1 MHILS
6 SKLLFPPVDDAL
18 EDGLLA
24 IGGDLS
30 TERLVL
36 AYQKGI
42 FPWYEGSTPLWW
54 SPDPRFVLFPE
65 KLAVSKSMKQV
76 IKRKDF
82 VFSYNTC
89 FSEVIQQCKLNKR
102 TGQQGT
108 WITDEVEAAYVE
120 MHKKGWAISAE
131 AWQNNDLVGGLYGV
145 RMGRLFFGESMFS
158 LVSNASKFAFIQLV
172 SQLMQEKVV
181 LIDCQVYTEHLESLG
196 AEMISRKDF
205 QEYLQQYL

>member
-6 SKLLFPPVDDAL
+6 SRLYFPPVEDAL

-30 TERLVL
+30 TERLIL

-54 SPDPRFVLFPE
+54 SPDPRFILFPE
-65 KLAVSKSMKQV
+65 KLTVSKSMKQV
-76 IKRKDF
+76 IKRKEF
-82 VFSYNTC
+82 VFSFNTR
-89 FSEVIQQCKLNKR
+89 FSEVIRQCKVNKR
-102 TGQQGT
+102 PGQLGT
-108 WITDEVEAAYVE
+108 WITDEVEAAYIE
-120 MHKKGWAISAE
+120 MHKQGLAVSAE
-131 AWQNNDLVGGLYGV
+131 AWKNNQLVGGLYGI

-181 LIDCQVYTEHLESLG
+181 LIDCQVHTEHLESLG

-205 QEYLQQYL
+205 QSYLQQYL

>member
-6 SKLLFPPVDDAL
+6 SRLYFPPVEDAL

-30 TERLVL
+30 TERLIL

-54 SPDPRFVLFPE
+54 SPDPRFILFPE
-65 KLAVSKSMKQV
+65 KLTISKSMKQV
-76 IKRKDF
+76 IKRKEF
-82 VFSYNTC
+82 VFSFNTR
-89 FSEVIQQCKLNKR
+89 FSEVIRQCKVNKR
-102 TGQQGT
+102 PGQLGT
-108 WITDEVEAAYVE
+108 WITDEVEAAYIE
-120 MHKKGWAISAE
+120 MHKQGLAVSAE
-131 AWQNNDLVGGLYGV
+131 AWKNNQLVGGLYGI

-181 LIDCQVYTEHLESLG
+181 LIDCQVHTEHLESLG

-205 QEYLQQYL
+205 QSYLQQYL